1 DMLDFLTT
9 SVLMP
14 LGMLC
19 VLLFLGW
26 YIKVENLRKMD
37 ALSAKYAFFRVAMDT
52 THCRARHNFSHF
64 YLTAFF
70 CIESR
75 LWRAHKSL
83 LSLFLPQ
90 EIHTIASLH
99 TEQIANIDSAD
110 MSAEIWLTLAKR
122 VDTLLQSAHIRFCKI
137 I

>member
-1 DMLDFLTT
+1 M
-9 SVLMP
+9 
-14 LGMLC
+14 
-19 VLLFLGW
+19 
-26 YIKVENLRKMD
+26 
-37 ALSAKYAFFRVAMDT
+37 
-52 THCRARHNFSHF
+52 
-64 YLTAFF
+64 
-70 CIESR
+70 
-75 LWRAHKSL
+75 
-83 LSLFLPQ
+83 LFLPQ

>member
-1 DMLDFLTT
+1 MCA
-9 SVLMP
+9 S
-14 LGMLC
+14 
-19 VLLFLGW
+19 LFGLVYQGG
-26 YIKVENLRKMD
+26 ESAKMD

-90 EIHTIASLH
+90 EIRTIASLH

>member
-1 DMLDFLTT
+1 MESTQKPTIAILATGGT
-9 SVLMP
+9 IAGLM
-14 LGMLC
+14 
-19 VLLFLGW
+19 
-26 YIKVENLRKMD
+26 D
-37 ALSAKYAFFRVAMDT
+37 SHT
-52 THCRARHNFSHF
+52 THCGVDSHTLEYKAGMLDIDLLIRA
-64 YLTAFF
+64 
-70 CIESR
+70 
-75 LWRAHKSL
+75 
-83 LSLFLPQ
+83 LPQ